1 VTRHGS
7 VLPIPDDPR
16 IAELVDAWPDPQ
28 RWPMRSR
35 WLHDLEVIL
44 TTDYVAVG
52 RYTNSRDVNV
62 TARSLAP
69 FPLAEHDW

>member
-1 VTRHGS
+1 MTRHGV

-16 IAELVDAWPDPQ
+16 IAEWIDKWPAIEQLWWNAYPRSYWLGGMEGLLRQSYPQ
-28 RWPMRSR
+28 S
-35 WLHDLEVIL
+35 
-44 TTDYVAVG
+44 
-52 RYTNSRDVNV
+52 NSRNLNV